1 MNANTKVYHGGS
13 SPQRAFCT
21 SGGGTPTTGDGPVIL
36 HTNYQYN
43 DAEVTG
49 MNQRFIAWKVI
60 CKHTFLC
67 DGMGAFIHNTYGAR
81 LFELGLYDEAG
92 AIIARIGQKVL
103 TSGLHQEV
111 QYNLLINRGL
121 TKGNQY
127 WLGIWGNGFDLA
139 TEIGFGNLGGSFPSQ
154 IHCIDESS
162 ESSLPLNISTFNSGT
177 QQAAIW
183 ARGFYALI

>member
-1 MNANTKVYHGGS
+1 
-13 SPQRAFCT
+13 
-21 SGGGTPTTGDGPVIL
+21 
-36 HTNYQYN
+36 
-43 DAEVTG
+43 

-60 CKHTFLC
+60 CKHSFLS

-81 LFELGLYDEAG
+81 LFELGLYSEAG
-92 AIIARIGQKVL
+92 ARIARIGQKVL
-103 TSGLHQEV
+103 GAGLHQEV
-111 QYNLLINRGL
+111 QYDLLVDVNLI
-121 TKGNQY
+121 KGNQY

-162 ESSLPLNISTFNSGT
+162 EPSLPLNISTFNPGT

-183 ARGFYALI
+183 ARGFRAIT